1 MQRIL
6 LFFSVL
12 TFCLGCKEKSEKVST
27 PVKQVFPIIEIERST
42 VNGFY
47 VFPAAIKGVEE
58 DEIRPKIR
66 GFIKEIYV
74 DEGEMVTKG
83 QPLVK
88 IETNTQQMDA
98 KAARAEI
105 DGAEANI
112 TAAEGAVAAAQV
124 EVDKMLPL
132 VEKNIV
138 GQVQLETARANLL
151 KAQGQLSQAK
161 AAREKAEASYYAIV
175 ENIKFSEINSPLD
188 GVVGSI
194 TYSVG
199 SLTGPRDPQPITT
212 VSDNS
217 SVDAYFS
224 LTEKEY
230 IDFFQK
236 FEGTDL
242 EDKIDRVPPIELEL
256 ANGSIYEEKGKVQTT
271 TGIIDP
277 STGTIQF
284 RVLFPNERGLLK
296 SGNSGVI
303 RVPRIYEDVISV
315 PNAATFEQQGMVYV
329 YKVVEDT
336 VRVQLVSVLDKLERM
351 AIVESGL
358 QAGDR
363 IVVSGL
369 ATLRNGTVIEPR
381 IVSLDSIMNQTGL
394 SP

>member
-1 MQRIL
+1 MERIL
-6 LFFSVL
+6 LFSLV
-12 TFCLGCKEKSEKVST
+12 TFLCICCKDKSEKPPT
-27 PVKQVFPIIEIERST
+27 AVKQVFPVVEIENST

-74 DEGEMVTKG
+74 DEGEMVKKG

-105 DGAEANI
+105 DGAKANI

-194 TYSVG
+194 AYSVG
-199 SLTGPRDPQPITT
+199 SLTGPRDPQAITA

-217 SVDAYFS
+217 SVNAYFS

-242 EDKIDRVPPIELEL
+242 EDKINRVPPIELEL

-303 RVPRIYEDVISV
+303 RVPRIYENVISV

-336 VRVQLVSVLDKLERM
+336 ARVQLVNVLDKLERM

-363 IVVSGL
+363 IIVSGL
-369 ATLRNGTVIEPR
+369 ATLRNGTAIEAR